1 MSTQPSFRTAAAIV
15 ARREIKARFLSK
27 AFIISTLITVLFM
40 LLVVALGPRLGEII
54 GGGPDTVAAAP
65 SEAPLLS
72 NVEDIEVTEVADSD
86 AARQAVLDGSV
97 DAAVVPDPDS
107 PVGLRVLALSEPPS
121 NLAQGLSVAPSV
133 ELLDPDAP
141 NPALHFLLPLG
152 FAMVWM
158 TGTIGFGMSIAQSVA
173 EEKETRVVEILLTT
187 ISSRALLTG
196 KILGNSLAALVQ
208 IVLIA
213 AAVLLGLTINDE
225 VLPAQDLIAPVLW
238 FVPMFIVGFVMI
250 ASMFAAGATLVSRNE
265 DLQTVLQPITW
276 MVMLPY
282 FGVLVGA
289 QNEVVMT
296 ALSYIPLS
304 SPIALPVRIFQDDVA
319 WWEPAI
325 AVLLLAVAT
334 VVIIL
339 FGARVYDRGLLHTG
353 KPMAWKEA
361 MTTAS

>member
-1 MSTQPSFRTAAAIV
+1 MSTRPSFRTAAAIV

-27 AFIISTLITVLFM
+27 AFIISTLITVAVM
-40 LLVVALGPRLGEII
+40 LVVVVLGPRLGEII

-86 AARQAVLDGSV
+86 AARQAVQDGSV
-97 DAAVVPDPDS
+97 DAAVVPDTES
-107 PVGLRVLALSEPPS
+107 PVGLRILALSEPPS
-121 NLAQGLSVAPSV
+121 SLTQGLSVAPAV

-141 NPALHFLLPLG
+141 NPALRYLLPLG

-208 IVLIA
+208 IVLVA
-213 AAVLLGLTINDE
+213 AAVLLGLAINDE
-225 VLPAQDLIAPVLW
+225 ILPAGDLVAPVLW

-250 ASMFAAGATLVSRNE
+250 ASMFAAGAALVSRNE

-289 QNEVVMT
+289 QNKVVMT
-296 ALSYIPLS
+296 VLSYIPLS
-304 SPIALPVRIFQDDVA
+304 SPIALPVRIFQGDVA

-325 AVLLLAVAT
+325 AVLLLVATT

-361 MTTAS
+361 MAKAS

>member
-1 MSTQPSFRTAAAIV
+1 MSTRPSFRTAAAIV

-27 AFIISTLITVLFM
+27 AFIISTLITVAVM
-40 LLVVALGPRLGEII
+40 LVVVVLGPRLGEII

-86 AARQAVLDGSV
+86 AARQAVQDGSV
-97 DAAVVPDPDS
+97 DAAVVPDTES
-107 PVGLRVLALSEPPS
+107 PVGLRILALSEPPS
-121 NLAQGLSVAPSV
+121 SLTQGLSVAPAV

-141 NPALHFLLPLG
+141 NPALRYLLPLG

-208 IVLIA
+208 IVLVA
-213 AAVLLGLTINDE
+213 AAVLLGLAINDE
-225 VLPAQDLIAPVLW
+225 ILPAGDLVAPVLW

-250 ASMFAAGATLVSRNE
+250 ASMFAAGAALVSRNE

-289 QNEVVMT
+289 QNKVVMT
-296 ALSYIPLS
+296 VLSYIPLS
-304 SPIALPVRIFQDDVA
+304 SPIALPVRIFQGNVV

-325 AVLLLAVAT
+325 AVLLLVVTT

-361 MTTAS
+361 MAKAS